1 MRDTSGFA
9 LRPWLTII
17 AAAALFGVIVAIGP
31 RLARPLTP
39 PAAATEEKDPVT
51 SADTD
56 ATPKHTNRLA
66 DETSPYLLQHAHN
79 PVNWYPWGDE
89 ALEKAKAEDKPI
101 FLSIGYSACH
111 WCHVMERESFED
123 EAIAAILNEHFVSI
137 KVDREERPD
146 LDDIYM
152 SAVQMMT
159 GSGGWPM
166 TVFMTPDRKPFFG
179 GTYFPPE
186 DRQGRP
192 GFPTLLKALEK
203 EWRTN
208 RAKID
213 DSAEQLTAMIQKNFA
228 MTADETGAVSAS
240 VLDSGVQQL
249 AASFDEQF
257 GGFGEAPKFPSSP
270 SVALL
275 LRQHARTGDKKAL
288 EMATLTLDKM
298 YFGGMYDHLGGGFHR
313 YSTDDVWLVPHFEKM
328 LYDNGQLS
336 EVYLDAYQAT
346 GIDRYKHVAEDIFRY
361 QLRDMH
367 SEGGAFYS
375 TEDADSEGEEGKFY
389 IWSKAELIGALGAED
404 GELFCAY
411 YNVKAVGNFQS
422 HEPYHANLNILHM
435 TKPHEDIAK
444 DLGMDSDA
452 LEARIAPMRDKL
464 LEIRSKRVRPGLD
477 DKILTSWNGLMI
489 SAFAKGYQVVGDER
503 YKDAAEGAAQFV
515 LDEMVVDGTLMR
527 THRGGRS
534 KLPAYLDDYAF
545 MAVALIDLYE
555 ATFDV
560 KWLLHARELT
570 EQMNEKF
577 WDTDKG
583 GFFYTGDDHRNL
595 IARTKPTYDGAEP
608 AGNSVAAEALLRL
621 AKLVD
626 EPAYYDMAD
635 KMITMTKSNL
645 ERAPRGFLYMLGA
658 VDFYLHPPKEIA
670 IAGNVD
676 QASEL
681 LAALHKEYIPN
692 KVLALIDPDAG
703 DIDALVEHVPLLAG
717 KSLVDGK
724 AAAYVCKDF
733 ACKRPVT
740 AVNDFLDVLEI
751 AEGDA
756 T

>member
-1 MRDTSGFA
+1 MHHSSGSA
-9 LRPWLTII
+9 LRSWLTII
-17 AAAALFGVIVAIGP
+17 AAVSLLAVIAAIGP
-31 RLARPLTP
+31 KLMQPLTLSD
-39 PAAATEEKDPVT
+39 AATEENDDVS

-56 ATPKHTNRLA
+56 APPKHTNRLA

-89 ALEKAKAEDKPI
+89 ALDKAKAEDKPI

-111 WCHVMERESFED
+111 WCHVMERESFEN
-123 EAIAAILNEHFVSI
+123 EAIAAILNEHFISI

-166 TVFMTPDRKPFFG
+166 TVFMTPDRKPFYG

-192 GFPTLLKALEK
+192 GFGTLLSAIQR
-203 EWRTN
+203 EWETN
-208 RAKID
+208 RSKIN
-213 DSAEQLTAMIQKNFA
+213 DSADELTSMIQKNFA
-228 MTADETGAVSAS
+228 MAADEAGAVTAS
-240 VLDSGVQQL
+240 VLDTGVQQL
-249 AASFDEQF
+249 AQAFDPHY
-257 GGFGEAPKFPSSP
+257 GGFGDAPKFPSSP
-270 SVALL
+270 SVALM
-275 LRQHARTGDKKAL
+275 LRQHARTGDANAL
-288 EMATLTLDKM
+288 AMAKLTLDKM

-336 EVYLDAYQAT
+336 KVYLDAYQAT
-346 GIDRYKHVAEDIFRY
+346 GNPRYKHVAEDIFRY

-367 SEGGAFYS
+367 SDSGAFYS

-389 IWSKAELIGALGAED
+389 IWTKAEILGALGPED
-404 GELFCAY
+404 GELFSTY
-411 YNVKAVGNFQS
+411 YNVNPVGNFQS

-435 TKPHEDIAK
+435 TKPHEEIAE
-444 DLGMDSDA
+444 DLEMDADE
-452 LEARIAPMRDKL
+452 LEARMAPMREKL
-464 LEIRSKRVRPGLD
+464 LAIRDKRIRPGLD

-489 SAFAKGYQVVGDER
+489 SAFAKGYQVIGDER

-527 THRGGRS
+527 THREGRS

-555 ATFDV
+555 ATFEL
-560 KWLLHARELT
+560 KWLLHARELVEEMKT
-570 EQMNEKF
+570 QF
-577 WDTDKG
+577 WDTEKG
-583 GFFYTGDDHRNL
+583 GFFYTGDNHRNL

-608 AGNSVAAEALLRL
+608 SGNSVAAEALLRL

-626 EPAYYDMAD
+626 EPEYYDMAEQ
-635 KMITMTKSNL
+635 MITMSKSNL

-670 IAGNVD
+670 IAGNAD
-676 QASEL
+676 GAADL
-681 LAALHKEYIPN
+681 LSALHDEYIPN
-692 KVLALIDPDAG
+692 KVIALIDPDSPNNE
-703 DIDALVEHVPLLAG
+703 ALVEHVPLLAA
-717 KSLVDGK
+717 KTLVDGK
-724 AAAYVCKDF
+724 AAAYVCKDY

-740 AVNDFLDVLEI
+740 TVDAFLEVLDVS
-751 AEGDA
+751 EGDA

>member
-1 MRDTSGFA
+1 MRDTSGSA
-9 LRPWLTII
+9 HRPWLTLI
-17 AAAALFGVIVAIGP
+17 AAASLLGVIAAIGP
-31 RLARPLTP
+31 TLVRVMTP
-39 PAAATEEKDPVT
+39 YAAATEENDPVS
-51 SADTD
+51 SAESD

-111 WCHVMERESFED
+111 WCHVMERESFEN
-123 EAIAAILNEHFVSI
+123 EAIAAILNEHFISI

-166 TVFMTPDRKPFFG
+166 TVFMTPDRKPFYG

-192 GFPTLLKALEK
+192 GFPTLLNALVK
-203 EWRTN
+203 EWGTN
-208 RAKID
+208 RDKIN

-228 MTADETGAVSAS
+228 MTADETGAVTAT
-240 VLDSGVQQL
+240 VLDAGVQQL
-249 AASFDEQF
+249 AQSYDAQF
-257 GGFGEAPKFPSSP
+257 GGFGDAPKFPSSP
-270 SVALL
+270 SIALL
-275 LRQHARTGDKKAL
+275 LRQHARTGDKNAL
-288 EMATLTLDKM
+288 EMATVTLDKM

-313 YSTDDVWLVPHFEKM
+313 YATDDIWLVPHFEKM

-336 EVYLDAYQAT
+336 KVYLDAYQAT
-346 GIDRYKHVAEDIFRY
+346 RNPRYKHVAEDIFRY

-367 SEGGAFYS
+367 SPSGAFYS

-389 IWSKAELIGALGAED
+389 IWSKAEILGALGSED
-404 GELFCAY
+404 GELFCTY
-411 YNVKAVGNFQS
+411 YNVKPIGNFQS

-444 DLGMDSDA
+444 DMGMEPEA
-452 LEARIAPMRDKL
+452 LEARLAPMREKL

-489 SAFAKGYQVVGDER
+489 SAFAKGYQVIGDER
-503 YKDAAEGAAQFV
+503 YKDAAESAAQFV
-515 LDEMVVDGTLMR
+515 LDSMVVDGTLMR
-527 THRGGRS
+527 THRDGRS

-560 KWLLHARELT
+560 KWLLHAQELT
-570 EQMNEKF
+570 EQMKTKF
-577 WDTDKG
+577 WDTENG
-583 GFFYTGDDHRNL
+583 GFFYTGDDHLHL

-621 AKLVD
+621 SKLVD
-626 EPAYYDMAD
+626 EPAYADMVGQ
-635 KMITMTKSNL
+635 MISMTKSNL
-645 ERAPRGFLYMLGA
+645 ERAPRAFLYMLGA

-670 IAGNVD
+670 IAGSPD
-676 QASEL
+676 GASDL
-681 LAALHKEYIPN
+681 LAALHEEYIPN
-692 KVLALIDPDAG
+692 KVLAFIDPDAA
-703 DIDALVEHVPLLAG
+703 DNERLVEHVPLLAG

-733 ACKRPVT
+733 ACQRPVT
-740 AVNDFLDVLEI
+740 TVDEFLKALGVV
-751 AEGDA
+751 EGE
-756 T
+756 TT